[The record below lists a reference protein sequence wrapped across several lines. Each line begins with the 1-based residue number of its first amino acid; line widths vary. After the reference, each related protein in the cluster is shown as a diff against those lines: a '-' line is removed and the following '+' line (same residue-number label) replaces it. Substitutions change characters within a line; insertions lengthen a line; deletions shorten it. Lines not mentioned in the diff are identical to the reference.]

1 MQRMATT
8 VPVPLHNEHA
18 MSRAAATVIWGRR
31 EDAVTQRRSTVS
43 RTGKGLHSVVLI
55 ALHFAARTRR
65 NRLGRRRRK
74 PQVLIR
80 WGQVLG
86 KRRCR
91 REMACMG
98 GWKPTCPKA
107 ANKGPCRRQD
117 APPRVGVLA
126 CARRVARGIARG
138 LRVEIPLS
146 LCGTG
151 PMCQYY
157 GRVRLDD
164 TRQPAKELAGCL
176 LVRVV
181 RCVLRAACC
190 ALRAVCG
197 SSTDPVVQG
206 KARQGDCRC
215 SVYAVLPY
223 QLGLCAVDR
232 RP

>member
-1 MQRMATT
+1 VQRMATT

-98 GWKPTCPKA
+98 GWKPTCPNA
-107 ANKGPCRRQD
+107 ANRGPRRRQD

-138 LRVEIPLS
+138 LRAEIPLS

-164 TRQPAKELAGCL
+164 TICHPPARQRAGRLLACSCCAL
-176 LVRVV
+176 RAAC
-181 RCVLRAACC
+181 CVLRAACC
-190 ALRAVCG
+190 MWVECRP
-197 SSTDPVVQG
+197 SSARQG
-206 KARQGDCRC
+206 KARR
-215 SVYAVLPY
+215 L
-223 QLGLCAVDR
+223 
-232 RP
+232 